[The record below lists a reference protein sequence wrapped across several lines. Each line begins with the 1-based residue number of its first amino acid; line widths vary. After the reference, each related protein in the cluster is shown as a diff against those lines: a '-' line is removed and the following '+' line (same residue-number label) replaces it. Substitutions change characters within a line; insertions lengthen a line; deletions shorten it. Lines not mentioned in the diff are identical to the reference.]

1 MNLKFKQLLST
12 ITFGVIPFAIVM
24 VITALVA
31 PEYSFISSTNVL
43 YTIMLTLLYWL
54 LFAVIWSALTVLLV
68 YIGTV
73 LKKLISKDS

>member
-12 ITFGVIPFAIVM
+12 IILGVIPFAIIM
-24 VITALVA
+24 VVTVLVA

-43 YTIMLTLLYWL
+43 YAIILTLLYWL

-68 YIGTV
+68 YIGTFI
-73 LKKLISKDS
+73 KKFISKDY